1 MGIDKMIGLKS
12 MLAILKTEI
21 TKKDKNKMDE
31 IDRCFSFCY
40 LCEKRFMIIYNV
52 TVSIEYEVQDEWL
65 EWMKSVHIPEVLA
78 TGKFMECRMS
88 KILAEEEGGAAY
100 SIQYLCEN
108 METLNSYQK
117 EHAPELQ
124 RKHQEKYGT
133 KALAFRT
140 LLDIVHIER
149 TNG

>member
-1 MGIDKMIGLKS
+1 M
-12 MLAILKTEI
+12 
-21 TKKDKNKMDE
+21 N
-31 IDRCFSFCY
+31 RCFSFCY
-40 LCEKRFMIIYNV
+40 LCQNWMMIIYNV
-52 TVSIEYEVQDEWL
+52 TVSIEYDVQDEWL
-65 EWMKSVHIPEVLA
+65 QWMKLVHIPEVLA

-108 METLNSYQK
+108 KETLESYQK
-117 EHAPELQ
+117 EDAPHLQ

-140 LLDIVHIER
+140 LLDIVHIEGK
-149 TNG
+149 NG